1 MLLRLNK
8 HFHKKTLKLKCNAH
22 LSVTKKQFLIVLKRH
37 GHNDGMIS
45 NLSCQIASIV
55 CFLKTKHASDN
66 WFHLFLSLVPSISDS
81 AVKSTSWKN
90 ANCPFSRCFHFTR
103 PRWLVKPT
111 ISSLKLYH
119 ISHVVIEKSF
129 LSERVKSGIRSVS
142 KNVPRI
148 IEKLAKTNTRGKS
161 CHRLLNQVTALCYVP
176 SPLLTHSLA
185 FPLLSLSLTA
195 IKYFIIT

>member
-1 MLLRLNK
+1 MMVWFQTWAVRLQLL
-8 HFHKKTLKLKCNAH
+8 FA
-22 LSVTKKQFLIVLKRH
+22 SSKQNMPVII
-37 GHNDGMIS
+37 D
-45 NLSCQIASIV
+45 A
-55 CFLKTKHASDN
+55 T
-66 WFHLFLSLVPSISDS
+66 FLSLVPSISDS
-81 AVKSTSWKN
+81 AVKSTSWKD
-90 ANCPFSRCFHFTR
+90 ANCPFLWCFHFTCH
-103 PRWLVKPT
+103 RWLVKPT

-129 LSERVKSGIRSVS
+129 LSEKVKSGIRSVS

-185 FPLLSLSLTA
+185 FPLLSLSLSHK
-195 IKYFIIT
+195 ILHYNIVSKWV